1 MMILVAD
8 VETNLVGD
16 LFKLSPIIGLLI
28 IAINYLV
35 YNIKQKDK
43 ALADKDLKL
52 EAKDNE
58 LKELNKSIRDNEA
71 DNIQMMERMSNM
83 LDKLSDNQRVSDD
96 KVLKEIENLKQL
108 LFLHLNK

>member
-1 MMILVAD
+1 MILGAD
-8 VETNLVGD
+8 IETNLVGD

-28 IAINYLV
+28 IAITYLLI
-35 YNIKQKDK
+35 NIKQKDK

-52 EAKDNE
+52 EAKDKE
-58 LKELNKSIRDNEA
+58 LKELNKSIRENEA

-96 KVLKEIENLKQL
+96 KVLKELENLKQL